1 MIIDHCRNIE
11 ELRKLYES
19 RPMPI
24 QYDFDWLINNPYLF
38 CFYSE
43 EQRGKLRGYITI
55 QIEEGELTLSGASV
69 RKNFK
74 DNIDAIEAICEV
86 VKQDIYA
93 YTPLKEAALVLK
105 KAGFVKLDNDRYIRR
120 YKNGED
126 I

>member
-11 ELRKLYES
+11 EFRKLYES
-19 RPMPI
+19 RPMPL

-43 EQRGKLRGYITI
+43 GKRGKLRGYITI

-93 YTPLKEAALVLK
+93 YTLLKEAALVLK